1 MNWLFWVVV
10 VFLGYHVIDG
20 LRRGFIR
27 KAVSAVSLVITLV
40 LVTYLTPQITTF
52 IQDHTS
58 IHEKLSEKCSEILL
72 NSNYNES
79 LKTDQ
84 VLIIEDLELPENIKE
99 MLLENNN
106 TESYDL
112 LQVSGFHEYIGAY
125 IANLII
131 NALAYLLSF
140 ILIWTALQ
148 LLLMALDVV
157 TKLPILRGLNQL
169 AGGALGI
176 VYGVVL
182 VWIAFLLVTVLCNG
196 NLGRTFFELIK
207 ENPFLLFL
215 YNQNVIMKIVFG
227 LIF

>member
-72 NSNYNES
+72 NSNYNET

-112 LQVSGFHEYIGAY
+112 LKVSGFHEYIGAY

-131 NALAYLLSF
+131 NAL
-140 ILIWTALQ
+140 
-148 LLLMALDVV
+148 
-157 TKLPILRGLNQL
+157 
-169 AGGALGI
+169 
-176 VYGVVL
+176 
-182 VWIAFLLVTVLCNG
+182 
-196 NLGRTFFELIK
+196 
-207 ENPFLLFL
+207 
-215 YNQNVIMKIVFG
+215 
-227 LIF
+227 